1 MEFMNPAYLWLLLAL
16 PAAFAVWFFWG
27 RRSHTLKNTQVSRV
41 RVSTKAGTA
50 LTGLIWISKGALW
63 SSLVLGLAG
72 TVFPF
77 NKIGTDSA
85 GVIYMTIDTSGS
97 TKSGGVH
104 FPYENWLAFYFD
116 PKTNPEYKPPTDK
129 PEDAARPVQPV
140 DTELGAARVFIEHA
154 GGLRVGLTV
163 FDSKF
168 FYTYP
173 ATKNPEV
180 AISVLDQI
188 RVYTDKYGG
197 GTNFDGPINGVGED
211 GALQGA
217 LRVFNKEDGNAT
229 RIYIMVTDGMAG
241 VNEDRAKELAAAYKE
256 LGIHFFVF
264 GVDRPWAD
272 LNNSSLQ
279 PLIKF
284 AQSVDGTVVR
294 VQDEAA
300 FKAAIGQIEALA
312 RASVRTVYTKERQD
326 SLLLLLMVAAVS
338 FASWIGLS
346 VVRRSTL

>member
-1 MEFMNPAYLWLLLAL
+1 MEFMNPHYLWLLLAL
-16 PAAFAVWFFWG
+16 PVYFAVWFYWG

-41 RVSTKAGTA
+41 RVSTKAGAA
-50 LTGLIWISKGALW
+50 LTGLIWLSKGALW
-63 SSLVLGLAG
+63 ASLVLGLAG

-77 NKIGTDSA
+77 NKVGTDSA

-97 TKSGGVH
+97 TKIGGVH
-104 FPYENWLAFYFD
+104 FPYENWLGYYFD
-116 PKTNPEYKPPTDK
+116 KRTHPDYKPPTAN
-129 PEDAARPVQPV
+129 PEDAARAIQPV
-140 DTELGAARVFIEHA
+140 DTELGAAKMFIEHA
-154 GGLRVGLTV
+154 GGLRIGLTV
-163 FDSKF
+163 FDTKF

-173 ATKNPEV
+173 ATKTPEV

-188 RVYTDKYGG
+188 RTYTDKYGG
-197 GTNFDGPINGVGED
+197 GTNFDGPVGSNAND

-229 RIYIMVTDGMAG
+229 RIYIMVTDGMASIDEG
-241 VNEDRAKELAAAYKE
+241 RAKELAAAYKE

-264 GVDRPWAD
+264 GVDKPWTD
-272 LNNSSLQ
+272 LSNSSLQ
-279 PLIKF
+279 PIIKF

-300 FKAAIGQIEALA
+300 FKASLTQIEALA

-326 SLLLLLMVAAVS
+326 SLLMLLAVAALS
-338 FASWIGLS
+338 FAVWIGLS
-346 VVRRSTL
+346 VIRRSPL